1 MAAGKLNFRLFLI
14 LTMKKIIQFMQS
26 RKGWLLLACI
36 GFGALF
42 FAFRNSSIGRSS
54 SNSRQQLLSD
64 LGRVLEEQHYSPKAI
79 DDQFSKMAFSR
90 FLDQMDGDKTLFLQ
104 SDIDS
109 LKVFET
115 TLDNEIHGAN
125 IAFVPAVSSLY
136 NRRMEDAA
144 VIYKDLLK
152 NPFSFTTNETVEL
165 DGEKLP
171 WCKTEEER
179 KDRWRKK
186 LTYMMLDRYYD
197 LLEQREKNKDQ
208 KDFVVL
214 ADSTL
219 ERKSREQVLKVM
231 NDNFARIKS
240 TFSEEVR
247 FSSYLNTLTNL
258 MDPHSDYFAPVEK
271 RAFDERMSSEFFGIG
286 AQLTKDDFGIKI
298 ASIITGGAAY
308 KSGQIV
314 VNDVIIKVAQGSGEP
329 VDVTAYATEDAVKL
343 IRGNKGTEVRLTL
356 KKEDATIK
364 VVSLIREKVEQDQG
378 LARSAVI
385 QQGSKKIGYILLP
398 DFYANFEDANGH
410 HCAEDVAV
418 ELKKLKAEKVDGIV
432 MDIRNNGGGSLY
444 EVVKMVGLFI
454 KSGPIVQVKD
464 RSGNVD
470 QNTWRDND
478 ESVLYDGPLAVL
490 VNEFSASASEIF
502 AGAIQD
508 YNRGIIIGS
517 SSTFGKGTVQRQV
530 PFGSR
535 SDFSTSRTDMGAM
548 TLTFQKFY
556 RVNGGST
563 QLKGI
568 VPDILIPDPF
578 EYYKLRE
585 KDMPEALPWDEI
597 PKATFSVWQSKDNI
611 SAIAEKQNALI
622 QSNANLNLL
631 KNNLIWLS
639 KNTEQPIPLQLETY
653 RQKQKQVQTTVAQNN
668 ALLVSPIEM
677 DINYLA
683 IEKDKFLQ
691 HPDKTKADY
700 YTFWIK
706 SLRKDL
712 HIEEGVRVVEQ
723 LATAQKTGF
732 VIK

>member
-1 MAAGKLNFRLFLI
+1 
-14 LTMKKIIQFMQS
+14 MKRS
-26 RKGWLLLACI
+26 KGWLLLALI

-42 FAFRNSSIGRSS
+42 FAFRNSSIGRSDS
-54 SNSRQQLLSD
+54 SNPRQQLLTE
-64 LGRVLEEQHYSPKAI
+64 LGKVLEDLHYTPKVI
-79 DDQFSKMAFSR
+79 DDQFSKKMFSSY
-90 FLDQMDGDKTLFLQ
+90 LDQMDGDKTLFFQ
-104 SDIDS
+104 KDIDS
-109 LKVFET
+109 LKIFET
-115 TLDNEIHGAN
+115 SLDNEIHGSP

-136 NRRMEDAA
+136 DRRMAEAA
-144 VIYKDLLK
+144 IIYKELLK
-152 NPFSFTTNETVEL
+152 NPFSFSANETFEI
-165 DGEKLP
+165 DGEKLA
-171 WCKTEEER
+171 WAKNEEER

-186 LTYMMLDRYYD
+186 MSFLILERFFD
-197 LLEQREKNKDQ
+197 LQEQREKNKDQ

-214 ADSTL
+214 ADSAL
-219 ERKSREQVLKVM
+219 ERKAREQVLKLM

-247 FSSYLNTLTNL
+247 FSTYLNTITNM

-286 AQLTKDDFGIKI
+286 AQLTKDDYGIKI

-314 VNDVIIKVAQGSGEP
+314 VNDIIIKVAQGSGDP
-329 VDVTAYATEDAVKL
+329 VDVSAYATEDAVKL

-356 KKEDATIK
+356 KKEDGTIK

-398 DFYANFEDANGH
+398 DFYSNFDDANGH
-410 HCAEDVAV
+410 HCAEDVAE

-432 MDIRNNGGGSLY
+432 IDVRYNGGGSLH

-470 QNTWRDND
+470 QMTWRDND
-478 ESVLYDGPLAVL
+478 ESILYDGPLAVL

-517 SSTFGKGTVQRQV
+517 SSTFGKGTVQRQI

-535 SDFSTSRTDMGAM
+535 NDFSTSRTDMGAM

-568 VPDILIPDPF
+568 VPDIIIPDKY
-578 EYYKLRE
+578 EYAKVRE
-585 KDMPEALPWDEI
+585 KDMPEALAWDEI
-597 PKATFSVWQSKDNI
+597 QKATFLEWQPKEIITNI
-611 SAIAEKQNALI
+611 AAKENAQI
-622 QSNANLNLL
+622 QVNANLKLL

-639 KNTEQPIPLQLETY
+639 KNVEQPIPLQLDTY
-653 RQKQKQVQTTVAQNN
+653 RQKQKQMQTTDSQNTT
-668 ALLVSPIEM
+668 LLISPTEM
-677 DINYLA
+677 DITYLA
-683 IEKDKFLQ
+683 IEKDKFLS
-691 HPDKTKADY
+691 HPDKSKADFY
-700 YTFWIK
+700 AAWIK
-706 SLRKDL
+706 SLRKDM

-723 LATAQKTGF
+723 LAAAQKTGF

>member
-1 MAAGKLNFRLFLI
+1 
-14 LTMKKIIQFMQS
+14 MKRS
-26 RKGWLLLACI
+26 KGWLLLALI

-42 FAFRNSSIGRSS
+42 FAFRNSSIGRSTS
-54 SNSRQQLLSD
+54 SNPRQQLLTE
-64 LGRVLEEQHYSPKAI
+64 LGKVLEDLHYTPKVI
-79 DDQFSKMAFSR
+79 DDQFSKMMFSR
-90 FLDQMDGDKTLFLQ
+90 YLDQMDGDKTLFLQ
-104 SDIDS
+104 KDIDS
-109 LKVFET
+109 LKIFET
-115 TLDNEIHGAN
+115 SLDNEIHGSA

-136 NRRMEDAA
+136 DRRMAEATI
-144 VIYKDLLK
+144 IYKELLK
-152 NPFSFTTNETVEL
+152 NPFSFSSNETAEL
-165 DGEKLP
+165 DGEKLA
-171 WCKTEEER
+171 WAKNEEER

-186 LTYMMLDRYYD
+186 LSYFILERFYD
-197 LLEQREKNKDQ
+197 LQEQREKNKDQ

-214 ADSTL
+214 ADSAL
-219 ERKSREQVLKVM
+219 ERKAREQVLKVM

-240 TFSEEVR
+240 TFNEEVR
-247 FSSYLNTLTNL
+247 FSTYLNTITNL

-286 AQLTKDDFGIKI
+286 AQLTKDDYGIKI

-314 VNDVIIKVAQGSGEP
+314 VNDIIIKVAQGSGEP
-329 VDVTAYATEDAVKL
+329 VDVSAYATEDAVKL

-356 KKEDATIK
+356 KKEDGTIK
-364 VVSLIREKVEQDQG
+364 VVALIREKVELDQG

-385 QQGSKKIGYILLP
+385 LQGTKKIGYILLP
-398 DFYANFEDANGH
+398 DFYSNFEDANGH
-410 HCAEDVAV
+410 HCAEDVAE

-470 QNTWRDND
+470 QMTWRDND
-478 ESVLYDGPLAVL
+478 ESILYDGPIAVL

-517 SSTFGKGTVQRQV
+517 SSTFGKGTVQRQI

-535 SDFSTSRTDMGAM
+535 NDFSTSRTDMGAM

-568 VPDILIPDPF
+568 VPDIIIPDKY
-578 EYYKLRE
+578 EYYKVRE
-585 KDMPEALPWDEI
+585 KDMPEALAWDEI
-597 PKATFSVWQSKDNI
+597 QKATFLEWQPKEIIANI
-611 SAIAEKQNALI
+611 AAKENAQI
-622 QSNANLNLL
+622 QANANLNLL

-639 KNTEQPIPLQLETY
+639 KNVEQPIPLQLDTY
-653 RQKQKQVQTTVAQNN
+653 RQKQKQMQTTDSQNST
-668 ALLVSPIEM
+668 LLISPTEM
-677 DINYLA
+677 EINYLA
-683 IEKDKFLQ
+683 IEKDKFLNQ
-691 HPDKTKADY
+691 PDKSKADFY
-700 YTFWIK
+700 AYWIK
-706 SLRKDL
+706 SLRKDM

-723 LATAQKTGF
+723 LAAAQKTGF
-732 VIK
+732 VKK

>member
-1 MAAGKLNFRLFLI
+1 
-14 LTMKKIIQFMQS
+14 MKRS
-26 RKGWLLLACI
+26 KGWLLLALI

-42 FAFRNSSIGRSS
+42 FAFRNSSIGRSTS
-54 SNSRQQLLSD
+54 SNPRQQLLTE
-64 LGRVLEEQHYSPKAI
+64 LGKVLEELHYTPKVI
-79 DDQFSKMAFSR
+79 DDQFSKMMFSR
-90 FLDQMDGDKTLFLQ
+90 YLDQMDGDKTLFLKK
-104 SDIDS
+104 DIDS

-115 TLDNEIHGAN
+115 SLDNEIHGSP

-136 NRRMEDAA
+136 DRRMAEAA
-144 VIYKDLLK
+144 IIYKELLK
-152 NPFSFTTNETVEL
+152 NPFSFSANETFEI
-165 DGEKLP
+165 DGEKLA
-171 WCKTEEER
+171 WAKNEEER

-186 LTYMMLDRYYD
+186 MSFLILERFFD
-197 LLEQREKNKDQ
+197 LQEQREKNKDQ

-214 ADSTL
+214 ADSSL
-219 ERKSREQVLKVM
+219 ERKAREQVLKLM

-247 FSSYLNTLTNL
+247 FSTYLNTITNM

-286 AQLTKDDFGIKI
+286 AQLTKDDYGIKI

-314 VNDVIIKVAQGSGEP
+314 VNDIIIKVAQGSGDP
-329 VDVTAYATEDAVKL
+329 VDVSAYATEDAVKL

-356 KKEDATIK
+356 KKEDGTIK

-398 DFYANFEDANGH
+398 DFYSNFDDAKGH

-432 MDIRNNGGGSLY
+432 IDIRTNGGGSLH

-470 QNTWRDND
+470 QMTWRDND
-478 ESVLYDGPLAVL
+478 ESILYDGPLAVL

-517 SSTFGKGTVQRQV
+517 SSTFGKGTVQRQI

-535 SDFSTSRTDMGAM
+535 NDFSTSRTDMGAM

-568 VPDILIPDPF
+568 VPDIIIPDKY
-578 EYYKLRE
+578 EYAKVRE
-585 KDMPEALPWDEI
+585 KDMPEALAWDEI
-597 PKATFSVWQSKDNI
+597 QKATFLEWQPKEIITNI
-611 SAIAEKQNALI
+611 AAKENAHI
-622 QSNANLNLL
+622 QGNVNMNLL
-631 KNNLIWLS
+631 KNNLIWLL
-639 KNTEQPIPLQLETY
+639 KNVEQPVPLQLDTY
-653 RQKQKQVQTTVAQNN
+653 RQKQKQMQTTDSQNTS
-668 ALLVSPIEM
+668 LLFSPTEM
-677 DINYLA
+677 EINYMA
-683 IEKDKFLQ
+683 IEKEKFLH
-691 HPDKTKADY
+691 HPDKTKADFY
-700 YTFWIK
+700 AYWIK
-706 SLRKDL
+706 SLRKDM

-723 LATAQKTGF
+723 LAAAQKTGF

>member
-1 MAAGKLNFRLFLI
+1 
-14 LTMKKIIQFMQS
+14 MKRS
-26 RKGWLLLACI
+26 KGWLLLALI

-42 FAFRNSSIGRSS
+42 FAFRNSSIGRSTS
-54 SNSRQQLLSD
+54 SNPRQQLLTE
-64 LGRVLEEQHYSPKAI
+64 LGKVLEDLHYTPKVI
-79 DDQFSKMAFSR
+79 DDQFSKMMFSR
-90 FLDQMDGDKTLFLQ
+90 YLDQMDGDKTLFLKK
-104 SDIDS
+104 DIDS

-115 TLDNEIHGAN
+115 TLDNEIHGSP

-136 NRRMEDAA
+136 DRRMAEAA
-144 VIYKDLLK
+144 IIYKELLK
-152 NPFSFTTNETVEL
+152 NPFSFSANETFEI
-165 DGEKLP
+165 DGEKLA
-171 WCKTEEER
+171 WAKNEEER

-186 LTYMMLDRYYD
+186 MSFLILERFFD
-197 LLEQREKNKDQ
+197 LQEQREKNKDQ

-214 ADSTL
+214 ADSAL
-219 ERKSREQVLKVM
+219 ERKAREQVLKLM

-247 FSSYLNTLTNL
+247 FSTYLNTITNM

-286 AQLTKDDFGIKI
+286 AQLTKDDYGIKI

-314 VNDVIIKVAQGSGEP
+314 VNDIIIKVAQGSGEP
-329 VDVTAYATEDAVKL
+329 VDVSAYATEDAVKL

-356 KKEDATIK
+356 KKEDGTIK

-398 DFYANFEDANGH
+398 DFYSNFDDANGH
-410 HCAEDVAV
+410 HCAEDVAE

-432 MDIRNNGGGSLY
+432 IDIRTNGGGSLY

-470 QNTWRDND
+470 QMTWRDND
-478 ESVLYDGPLAVL
+478 ESILYDGPLAVL

-517 SSTFGKGTVQRQV
+517 SSTFGKGTVQRQI

-535 SDFSTSRTDMGAM
+535 NDFSTSRTDMGAM

-568 VPDILIPDPF
+568 VPDIIIPDKY
-578 EYYKLRE
+578 EYYKVRE
-585 KDMPEALPWDEI
+585 KDMPEALAWDEI
-597 PKATFSVWQSKDNI
+597 QKATFLEWQPKEFITNI
-611 SAIAEKQNALI
+611 AAKENAKI
-622 QSNANLNLL
+622 QANANLNLL

-639 KNTEQPIPLQLETY
+639 KNVEQPIPLQLDTY
-653 RQKQKQVQTTVAQNN
+653 RQKQKQMQTTDSQNSN
-668 ALLVSPIEM
+668 LLISPTEM
-677 DINYLA
+677 EINYLA
-683 IEKDKFLQ
+683 IEKEKFLN
-691 HPDKTKADY
+691 HPDKSKANFYAD
-700 YTFWIK
+700 WIK
-706 SLRKDL
+706 SLRNDM

-723 LATAQKTGF
+723 LAAAQKTGF

>member
-1 MAAGKLNFRLFLI
+1 MN
-14 LTMKKIIQFMQS
+14 KIIEFMKRS
-26 RKGWLLLACI
+26 KGWLLLALI

-42 FAFRNSSIGRSS
+42 FAFRNSSLGSSDS
-54 SNSRQQLLSD
+54 SNPRQQLLTE
-64 LGRVLEEQHYSPKAI
+64 LGKVLEELHYTPKVI
-79 DDQFSKMAFSR
+79 DDQFSKKMFSSY
-90 FLDQMDGDKTLFLQ
+90 LDQMDGDKTLFFQ
-104 SDIDS
+104 KDIDS

-115 TLDNEIHGAN
+115 TLDNEIHGSS

-136 NRRMEDAA
+136 DRRMAEAA
-144 VIYKDLLK
+144 NIYKELLK
-152 NPFSFTTNETVEL
+152 NPFSFSANETFEI
-165 DGEKLP
+165 DGEKLA
-171 WCKTEEER
+171 WAKNEDER
-179 KDRWRKK
+179 NKRWRNK
-186 LTYMMLDRYYD
+186 LKFLILERFYD
-197 LLEQREKNKDQ
+197 LQEHREKNKGE

-214 ADSTL
+214 ADSAL
-219 ERKSREQVLKVM
+219 ERKAREQVLKVM

-240 TFSEEVR
+240 TFNEEVR
-247 FSSYLNTLTNL
+247 FSNYLNTITNL

-286 AQLTKDDFGIKI
+286 AQLTKDDYGIKI

-314 VNDVIIKVAQGSGEP
+314 VNDIIIKVAQGSGEP
-329 VDVTAYATEDAVKL
+329 VDVSAYATEDAVKL

-356 KKEDATIK
+356 KKEDGTIK
-364 VVSLIREKVEQDQG
+364 VVALIREKVEQDQG

-385 QQGSKKIGYILLP
+385 LQGTKKIGYILLP
-398 DFYANFEDANGH
+398 DFYSNFEDANGH
-410 HCAEDVAV
+410 HCAEDVAE

-464 RSGNVD
+464 RTGNVD
-470 QNTWRDND
+470 QMTWRDND
-478 ESVLYDGPLAVL
+478 ESILYEGPLAVL

-535 SDFSTSRTDMGAM
+535 NDFSTSRTDMGAM

-568 VPDILIPDPF
+568 VPDIIIPDIY
-578 EYYKLRE
+578 EYYKVRE
-585 KDMPEALPWDEI
+585 KDMPEALAWDEI
-597 PKATFSVWQSKDNI
+597 QKATFLEWQPKENI
-611 SAIAEKQNALI
+611 TNIAAKENADI
-622 QSNANLNLL
+622 QANANLNLL

-639 KNTEQPIPLQLETY
+639 KNVEQPIPLQLDTY
-653 RQKQKQVQTTVAQNN
+653 RQKQKQMQTTNSQNST
-668 ALLVSPIEM
+668 LLVSPTEM
-677 DINYLA
+677 EINYLS
-683 IEKDKFLQ
+683 IEKDKFLN
-691 HPDKTKADY
+691 HPDKSKADF
-700 YTFWIK
+700 YTYWIK
-706 SLRKDL
+706 SLRNQMP
-712 HIEEGVRVVEQ
+712 IYEGVRVVEQ
-723 LATAQKTGF
+723 LASVQKTGF
-732 VIK
+732 VKK

>member
-1 MAAGKLNFRLFLI
+1 
-14 LTMKKIIQFMQS
+14 MKRS
-26 RKGWLLLACI
+26 KGWLLLALI

-42 FAFRNSSIGRSS
+42 FAFRNSSIGRSTS
-54 SNSRQQLLSD
+54 SNPRQQLLTE
-64 LGRVLEEQHYSPKAI
+64 LGKVLEDLHYTPKVI
-79 DDQFSKMAFSR
+79 DDQFSKMMFSR
-90 FLDQMDGDKTLFLQ
+90 YLDQMDGDKTLFLKK
-104 SDIDS
+104 DIDS

-115 TLDNEIHGAN
+115 SLDNEIHGSP

-136 NRRMEDAA
+136 DRRMAEAA
-144 VIYKDLLK
+144 VIYKEMLK
-152 NPFSFTTNETVEL
+152 NPFSFSDNETAEL
-165 DGEKLP
+165 DGEKLS
-171 WCKTEEER
+171 WAKNEEER
-179 KDRWRKK
+179 NDRWRKK
-186 LTYMMLDRYYD
+186 LKFLILERFYD
-197 LLEQREKNKDQ
+197 LQEQREKNKNE

-214 ADSTL
+214 ADSAL
-219 ERKSREQVLKVM
+219 ERNAREKVLKVM

-247 FSSYLNTLTNL
+247 FSTYLNTITNM

-286 AQLTKDDFGIKI
+286 AQLTKDDYGIKI

-314 VNDVIIKVAQGSGEP
+314 VNDIIIKVAQGSGDP
-329 VDVTAYATEDAVKL
+329 VDVSAYATEDAVKL

-356 KKEDATIK
+356 KKEDGTIK

-398 DFYANFEDANGH
+398 DFYSNFDDANGH
-410 HCAEDVAV
+410 HCAEDVAE

-432 MDIRNNGGGSLY
+432 IDIRTNGGGSLY

-470 QNTWRDND
+470 QMTWRDND
-478 ESVLYDGPLAVL
+478 ESILYDGPLAVL

-517 SSTFGKGTVQRQV
+517 SSTFGKGTVQRQI

-535 SDFSTSRTDMGAM
+535 NDFSTSRTDMGAM

-568 VPDILIPDPF
+568 VPDIIIPDKY
-578 EYYKLRE
+578 EYYKVRE
-585 KDMPEALPWDEI
+585 KDMPEALAWDEI
-597 PKATFSVWQSKDNI
+597 QKATFLEWQPKEFITNI
-611 SAIAEKQNALI
+611 AAKENAKI
-622 QSNANLNLL
+622 QANANLNLL

-639 KNTEQPIPLQLETY
+639 KNVEQPIPLQLDTY
-653 RQKQKQVQTTVAQNN
+653 RQKQKQMQTTDSQNSN
-668 ALLVSPIEM
+668 LLISPTEM
-677 DINYLA
+677 EINYLA
-683 IEKDKFLQ
+683 IEKDKFLN
-691 HPDKTKADY
+691 HPDKSKADFY
-700 YTFWIK
+700 AYWIK

-723 LATAQKTGF
+723 LAAAQKTGF

>member
-1 MAAGKLNFRLFLI
+1 MEP
-14 LTMKKIIQFMQS
+14 TMKKIIEFMKRS
-26 RKGWLLLACI
+26 KGWLLLALI

-42 FAFRNSSIGRSS
+42 FAFRNSSIGRSTS
-54 SNSRQQLLSD
+54 SNPRQQLLTE
-64 LGRVLEEQHYSPKAI
+64 LGKVLEDLHYTPKVI
-79 DDQFSKMAFSR
+79 DDQFSKMMFSR
-90 FLDQMDGDKTLFLQ
+90 YLDQMDGDKTLFLKK
-104 SDIDS
+104 DIDS

-115 TLDNEIHGAN
+115 TLDNEIHGSP

-136 NRRMEDAA
+136 DRRMEEAIF
-144 VIYKDLLK
+144 IYKELLK
-152 NPFSFTTNETVEL
+152 NPFSFSANETFET
-165 DGEKLP
+165 DGEKLAWP
-171 WCKTEEER
+171 KNEEER
-179 KDRWRKK
+179 NDRWRKK
-186 LTYMMLDRYYD
+186 LKYLILVRFYD
-197 LLEQREKNKDQ
+197 LQEEREKNKDE

-214 ADSTL
+214 ADSAL
-219 ERKSREQVLKVM
+219 ERKAREQVLKVM

-247 FSSYLNTLTNL
+247 FSTYLNTITNL

-286 AQLTKDDFGIKI
+286 AQLTKDDYGIKI

-314 VNDVIIKVAQGSGEP
+314 VNDIIIKVAQGSGEP
-329 VDVTAYATEDAVKL
+329 VDVSAYATEDAVKL

-356 KKEDATIK
+356 KKEDGTIK

-378 LARSAVI
+378 LARSVVI

-398 DFYANFEDANGH
+398 DFYSNFDDANGH
-410 HCAEDVAV
+410 HCAEDVAG

-432 MDIRNNGGGSLY
+432 MDIRTNGGGSLY

-470 QNTWRDND
+470 QMTWRDND
-478 ESVLYDGPLAVL
+478 ESILYDGPLAVL

-517 SSTFGKGTVQRQV
+517 SSTFGKGTVQRQI

-535 SDFSTSRTDMGAM
+535 NDFSTSRTDMGAM

-568 VPDILIPDPF
+568 VPDIIIPDKY
-578 EYYKLRE
+578 EYYKVRE
-585 KDMPEALPWDEI
+585 KDMPEALAWDEI
-597 PKATFSVWQSKDNI
+597 HKATFLEWQPKEFITNI
-611 SAIAEKQNALI
+611 AAKENAQI
-622 QSNANLNLL
+622 QANANLNLL

-639 KNTEQPIPLQLETY
+639 KNVEQPIPLQLDTY
-653 RQKQKQVQTTVAQNN
+653 RQKQKQMQTTDSQNST
-668 ALLVSPIEM
+668 LLISPTEM
-677 DINYLA
+677 EINYLA
-683 IEKDKFLQ
+683 IEKDKFLN
-691 HPDKTKADY
+691 HPDKSKADFY
-700 YTFWIK
+700 AYWIK
-706 SLRKDL
+706 ALRKDM

-723 LATAQKTGF
+723 LAAAQKTGF

>member
-1 MAAGKLNFRLFLI
+1 
-14 LTMKKIIQFMQS
+14 MKS
-26 RKGWLLLACI
+26 SKGWLLLAFI

-42 FAFRNSSIGRSS
+42 FAFRNSSIGRSAS
-54 SNSRQQLLSD
+54 SNPRQQLLTE
-64 LGRVLEEQHYSPKAI
+64 LGRVLEDQHYSPKII

-90 FLDQMDGDKTLFLQ
+90 YLDQMDGDKTLFLQ
-104 SDIDS
+104 KDIDS
-109 LKVFET
+109 LKVFEN
-115 TLDNEIHGAN
+115 TLDNEIHGAP
-125 IAFVPAVSSLY
+125 IAFVPAVSALY
-136 NRRMEDAA
+136 NRRMEDAIG
-144 VIYKDLLK
+144 IYKEMLK
-152 NPFSFTTNETVEL
+152 NPFSFTANETVEL
-165 DGEKLP
+165 DGEKLA
-171 WCKTEEER
+171 WCKDEAER

-186 LTYMMLDRYYD
+186 LSFMILDRYYD

-214 ADSTL
+214 ADSAL
-219 ERKSREQVLKVM
+219 ERKAREQVLKVM

-247 FSSYLNTLTNL
+247 FSSYLNTITNL
-258 MDPHSDYFAPVEK
+258 MDPHTDYFAPVEK

-286 AQLTKDDFGIKI
+286 AQLIKDDYGIKI
-298 ASIITGGAAY
+298 ATIVTGGAAY

-314 VNDVIIKVAQGSGEP
+314 VNDIIIKVAQGSGEP
-329 VDVTAYATEDAVKL
+329 VDVSAYATEDAVKL

-356 KKEDATIK
+356 KKEDGTIK
-364 VVSLIREKVEQDQG
+364 VVSLIREKVNQDQG
-378 LARSAVI
+378 LARSVII
-385 QQGSKKIGYILLP
+385 QQGSKKIGFILLP
-398 DFYANFEDANGH
+398 DFYSNFEDANGH
-410 HCAEDVAV
+410 HCAEDVAE

-432 MDIRNNGGGSLY
+432 IDIRNNGGGSLY

-454 KSGPIVQVKD
+454 QSGPIVQVKD
-464 RSGNVD
+464 RSGNID

-478 ESVLYDGPLAVL
+478 ASVLYDGPLAVL

-556 RVNGGST
+556 RINGGST

-568 VPDILIPDPF
+568 VPDIIIPDKY
-578 EYYKLRE
+578 EYYKVRE

-597 PKATFSVWQSKDNI
+597 QKATFTVWQNKEIISNI
-611 SAIAEKQNALI
+611 AAKENAQI
-622 QSNANLNLL
+622 QSNPNFILL

-639 KNTEQPIPLQLETY
+639 KNVEQPLPLQLETY
-653 RQKQKQVQTTVAQNN
+653 RQKQKQVQTTDSQNN
-668 ALLVSPIEM
+668 TLLVSPIEM
-677 DINYLA
+677 EVNYMPVD
-683 IEKDKFLQ
+683 KDKYLN
-691 HPDKTKADY
+691 HPDKSKADFY
-700 YTFWIK
+700 AAWLK

-723 LATAQKTGF
+723 LAAAQKTGF
-732 VIK
+732 VNK

>member
-1 MAAGKLNFRLFLI
+1 
-14 LTMKKIIQFMQS
+14 MKRS
-26 RKGWLLLACI
+26 KGWLVLALF

-42 FAFRNSSIGRSS
+42 FAFRNSSMGRSDS
-54 SNSRQQLLSD
+54 SNPRQQLLSE
-64 LGRVLEEQHYSPKAI
+64 LGRALEDQHYTPKVI
-79 DDQFSKMAFSR
+79 DDQFSKMMFSR
-90 FLDQMDGDKTLFLQ
+90 YLDQMDGDKTLFLQ
-104 SDIDS
+104 KDIDS

-115 TLDNEIHGAN
+115 SLDNEIHGSP

-136 NRRMEDAA
+136 DRRMAEATI
-144 VIYKDLLK
+144 IYKELLK
-152 NPFSFTTNETVEL
+152 NPFSFSANETAEL
-165 DGEKLP
+165 DGEKLA
-171 WCKTEEER
+171 WAKNEEER

-186 LTYMMLDRYYD
+186 LSYFILERYYD
-197 LLEQREKNKDQ
+197 LQEQREKNKDQ

-214 ADSTL
+214 ADSAL
-219 ERKSREQVLKVM
+219 ERKAREQVLKLM

-240 TFSEEVR
+240 TFNEEVR
-247 FSSYLNTLTNL
+247 FSTYLNTITNL

-286 AQLTKDDFGIKI
+286 AQLTKDDYGIKI

-314 VNDVIIKVAQGSGEP
+314 VNDIIIKVAQGSGEP
-329 VDVTAYATEDAVKL
+329 VDVSAYATEDAVKL

-356 KKEDATIK
+356 KKEDGTIK
-364 VVSLIREKVEQDQG
+364 VVALIREKVEQDQG

-385 QQGSKKIGYILLP
+385 QQGTKKIGYILLP

-410 HCAEDVAV
+410 HCAEDVAE

-470 QNTWRDND
+470 QMTWRDND
-478 ESVLYDGPLAVL
+478 ESILYDGPLAVL

-535 SDFSTSRTDMGAM
+535 NDFSTSRTDMGAM

-568 VPDILIPDPF
+568 VPDIIIPDIY
-578 EYYKLRE
+578 EYYKVRE

-597 PKATFSVWQSKDNI
+597 QKATFLEWQPKENITNI
-611 SAIAEKQNALI
+611 SAKENADI

-631 KNNLIWLS
+631 KNNLVWLS
-639 KNTEQPIPLQLETY
+639 KNVEQPIPLQLDTY
-653 RQKQKQVQTTVAQNN
+653 RQKQKQMQTTNSQNST
-668 ALLVSPIEM
+668 LLVSPTEM
-677 DINYLA
+677 EINYLS
-683 IEKDKFLQ
+683 IEKDKFLN
-691 HPDKTKADY
+691 HPDKSKADF
-700 YTFWIK
+700 YTYWIK
-706 SLRKDL
+706 SLRNQMP
-712 HIEEGVRVVEQ
+712 IYEGVRVVEQ
-723 LATAQKTGF
+723 LASVQKTGF
-732 VIK
+732 VKK

>member
-1 MAAGKLNFRLFLI
+1 
-14 LTMKKIIQFMQS
+14 MKRS
-26 RKGWLLLACI
+26 KGWLLLALI

-42 FAFRNSSIGRSS
+42 FAFRNSSIGRSTS
-54 SNSRQQLLSD
+54 SNPRQQLLTE
-64 LGRVLEEQHYSPKAI
+64 LGKVLEDLHYTPKVI
-79 DDQFSKMAFSR
+79 DDQFSKKMFSSY
-90 FLDQMDGDKTLFLQ
+90 LDQMDGDKTLFLKK
-104 SDIDS
+104 DIDS

-115 TLDNEIHGAN
+115 SLDNEIHGSP

-136 NRRMEDAA
+136 DRRMTEAA
-144 VIYKDLLK
+144 IIYKELLK
-152 NPFSFTTNETVEL
+152 NPFSFSANETFEI
-165 DGEKLP
+165 DGEKLA
-171 WCKTEEER
+171 WAKNEEER

-186 LTYMMLDRYYD
+186 MSFLILERFFD
-197 LLEQREKNKDQ
+197 LQEQREKNKDQ

-214 ADSTL
+214 ADSAL
-219 ERKSREQVLKVM
+219 ERKAREQVLKLM

-247 FSSYLNTLTNL
+247 FSTYLNTITNM

-286 AQLTKDDFGIKI
+286 AQLTKDDYGIKI
-298 ASIITGGAAY
+298 SSIITGGAAY

-314 VNDVIIKVAQGSGEP
+314 VNDIIIKVAQGSGDP
-329 VDVTAYATEDAVKL
+329 VDVSAYATEDAVKL

-356 KKEDATIK
+356 KKEDGTIK

-398 DFYANFEDANGH
+398 DFYSNFDDANGH
-410 HCAEDVAV
+410 HCAEDVAE

-432 MDIRNNGGGSLY
+432 IDVRYNGGGYLH

-470 QNTWRDND
+470 QMTWRDND
-478 ESVLYDGPLAVL
+478 ESILYDGPLAVL

-517 SSTFGKGTVQRQV
+517 SSTFGKGTVQRQI

-535 SDFSTSRTDMGAM
+535 NDFSTSRTDMGAM

-568 VPDILIPDPF
+568 VPDIIIPDKY
-578 EYYKLRE
+578 EYAKVRE
-585 KDMPEALPWDEI
+585 KDMPEALAWDEI
-597 PKATFSVWQSKDNI
+597 QKATFLEWQPKEIITNI
-611 SAIAEKQNALI
+611 AAKENAHI
-622 QSNANLNLL
+622 QGNVNMNLL
-631 KNNLIWLS
+631 KNNLIWLL
-639 KNTEQPIPLQLETY
+639 KNVEQPVPLQLDTY
-653 RQKQKQVQTTVAQNN
+653 RQKQKQMQTTDSQNTS
-668 ALLVSPIEM
+668 LLFSPTEM
-677 DINYLA
+677 EINYMA
-683 IEKDKFLQ
+683 IEKEKFLN
-691 HPDKTKADY
+691 HPDKTKADFY
-700 YTFWIK
+700 AGWIK
-706 SLRKDL
+706 SLRKDM

-723 LATAQKTGF
+723 LAAAQKTGF

>member
-1 MAAGKLNFRLFLI
+1 
-14 LTMKKIIQFMQS
+14 MKRS
-26 RKGWLLLACI
+26 KGWLLLALI

-42 FAFRNSSIGRSS
+42 FAFRNSSIGRSDS
-54 SNSRQQLLSD
+54 SNPRQQLLTE
-64 LGRVLEEQHYSPKAI
+64 LGKVLEDLHYTPKVI
-79 DDQFSKMAFSR
+79 DDQFSKKMFSSY
-90 FLDQMDGDKTLFLQ
+90 LDQMDGDKTLFFQ
-104 SDIDS
+104 KDIDS
-109 LKVFET
+109 LKIFET
-115 TLDNEIHGAN
+115 SLDNEIHGSP

-136 NRRMEDAA
+136 DRRMAEAA
-144 VIYKDLLK
+144 IIYKELLK
-152 NPFSFTTNETVEL
+152 NPFSFSANETFEI
-165 DGEKLP
+165 DGEKIA
-171 WCKTEEER
+171 WAKNEEER

-186 LTYMMLDRYYD
+186 MSFLILERFFD
-197 LLEQREKNKDQ
+197 LQEQREKNKDQ

-214 ADSTL
+214 ADSAL
-219 ERKSREQVLKVM
+219 ERKAREQVLKLM

-247 FSSYLNTLTNL
+247 FSTYLNTITNM

-286 AQLTKDDFGIKI
+286 AQLTKDDYGIKI

-314 VNDVIIKVAQGSGEP
+314 VNDIIIKVAQGSGDP
-329 VDVTAYATEDAVKL
+329 VDVSAYATEDAVKL

-356 KKEDATIK
+356 KKEDGTIK

-398 DFYANFEDANGH
+398 DFYSNFDDANGH
-410 HCAEDVAV
+410 HCAEDVAE

-432 MDIRNNGGGSLY
+432 IDVRYNGGGSLH

-470 QNTWRDND
+470 QMTWRDND
-478 ESVLYDGPLAVL
+478 ESILYDGPLAVL

-517 SSTFGKGTVQRQV
+517 SSTFGKGTVQRQI

-535 SDFSTSRTDMGAM
+535 NDFSTSRTDMGAM

-568 VPDILIPDPF
+568 VPDIIIPDKY
-578 EYYKLRE
+578 EYAKVRE
-585 KDMPEALPWDEI
+585 KDMPEALAWDEI
-597 PKATFSVWQSKDNI
+597 QKATFLEWQPKEIITNI
-611 SAIAEKQNALI
+611 AAKENAQI
-622 QSNANLNLL
+622 QGNVNMNLL
-631 KNNLIWLS
+631 KNNLIWLL
-639 KNTEQPIPLQLETY
+639 KNVEQPVPLQLDTY
-653 RQKQKQVQTTVAQNN
+653 RQKQKQMQTTDSQNTS
-668 ALLVSPIEM
+668 LLFSPTEM
-677 DINYLA
+677 EINYMA
-683 IEKDKFLQ
+683 IEKEKFLN
-691 HPDKTKADY
+691 HPDKTKADFY
-700 YTFWIK
+700 AGWIK
-706 SLRKDL
+706 SLRKDM

-723 LATAQKTGF
+723 LAAAQKTGF

>member
-1 MAAGKLNFRLFLI
+1 
-14 LTMKKIIQFMQS
+14 MKS
-26 RKGWLLLACI
+26 SKGWLLLAFI

-42 FAFRNSSIGRSS
+42 FAFRNSSIGRSAS
-54 SNSRQQLLSD
+54 SNPRQQLLTE
-64 LGRVLEEQHYSPKAI
+64 LGRVLEDQHYSPKII

-90 FLDQMDGDKTLFLQ
+90 YLDQMDGDKTLFLQ
-104 SDIDS
+104 KDIDS
-109 LKVFET
+109 LKVFEN
-115 TLDNEIHGAN
+115 TLDNEIHGAP
-125 IAFVPAVSSLY
+125 IAFVPAVSALY
-136 NRRMEDAA
+136 NRRMEDAIG
-144 VIYKDLLK
+144 IYKEMLK
-152 NPFSFTTNETVEL
+152 NPFSFTANETVEL
-165 DGEKLP
+165 DGEKLA
-171 WCKTEEER
+171 WCKDEAER

-186 LTYMMLDRYYD
+186 LSFMILDRYYD

-214 ADSTL
+214 ADSAL
-219 ERKSREQVLKVM
+219 ERKAREQVLKVM

-247 FSSYLNTLTNL
+247 FSSYLNTITNL
-258 MDPHSDYFAPVEK
+258 MDPHTDYFAPVEK

-286 AQLTKDDFGIKI
+286 AQLIKDDYGIKI
-298 ASIITGGAAY
+298 ATIVTGGAAY

-314 VNDVIIKVAQGSGEP
+314 VNDIIIKVAQGSGEP
-329 VDVTAYATEDAVKL
+329 VDVSAYATEDAVKL

-356 KKEDATIK
+356 KKEDGTIK
-364 VVSLIREKVEQDQG
+364 VVSLIREKVNQDQG
-378 LARSAVI
+378 LARSVII
-385 QQGSKKIGYILLP
+385 QQGSKKIGFILLP
-398 DFYANFEDANGH
+398 DFYSNFEDANGH
-410 HCAEDVAV
+410 HCAEDVAE

-432 MDIRNNGGGSLY
+432 IDIRNNGGGSLY

-454 KSGPIVQVKD
+454 QSGPIVQVKD
-464 RSGNVD
+464 RSGNID

-478 ESVLYDGPLAVL
+478 ASVLYDGPLAVL

-517 SSTFGKGTVQRQV
+517 SSTFGKGTVQRQI

-556 RVNGGST
+556 RINGGST

-568 VPDILIPDPF
+568 VPDIIIPDKY
-578 EYYKLRE
+578 EYYKVRE

-597 PKATFSVWQSKDNI
+597 QKATFTVWQNKEIISNI
-611 SAIAEKQNALI
+611 AAKENAQI
-622 QSNANLNLL
+622 QSNPNFILL

-639 KNTEQPIPLQLETY
+639 KNVEQPLPLQLETY
-653 RQKQKQVQTTVAQNN
+653 RQKQKQVQTTDSQNN
-668 ALLVSPIEM
+668 TLLVSPIEM
-677 DINYLA
+677 EVNYMPVD
-683 IEKDKFLQ
+683 KDKYLN
-691 HPDKTKADY
+691 HPDKSKADFY
-700 YTFWIK
+700 AAWLK

-723 LATAQKTGF
+723 LAAAQKTGF
-732 VIK
+732 VNK

>member
-1 MAAGKLNFRLFLI
+1 
-14 LTMKKIIQFMQS
+14 MKKIIEFMKRS
-26 RKGWLLLACI
+26 KGWLLLALI

-42 FAFRNSSIGRSS
+42 FAFRNSSIGRSTS
-54 SNSRQQLLSD
+54 SNPRQQLLTE
-64 LGRVLEEQHYSPKAI
+64 LGKVLEDLHYTPKVI
-79 DDQFSKMAFSR
+79 DDQFSKMVFTR
-90 FLDQMDGDKTLFLQ
+90 FLDQMDGDKTLFLKK
-104 SDIDS
+104 DIDS

-115 TLDNEIHGAN
+115 NLDNEIHGSP

-136 NRRMEDAA
+136 DRRMAEAA
-144 VIYKDLLK
+144 VIYKDMLK
-152 NPFSFTTNETVEL
+152 NPFSFSDNETAEL
-165 DGEKLP
+165 DGEKLA
-171 WCKTEEER
+171 WAKNEEER
-179 KDRWRKK
+179 NDRWRKK
-186 LTYMMLDRYYD
+186 LKFLILERFYD
-197 LLEQREKNKDQ
+197 LQEQREKNKDE

-214 ADSTL
+214 ADSAL
-219 ERKSREQVLKVM
+219 ERKAREQVLKVM

-240 TFSEEVR
+240 TFNEEVR
-247 FSSYLNTLTNL
+247 FSTYLNTITNL

-286 AQLTKDDFGIKI
+286 AQLTKDDYGIKI

-314 VNDVIIKVAQGSGEP
+314 VNDIIIKVAQGSGEP
-329 VDVTAYATEDAVKL
+329 VDVSAYATEDAVKL

-356 KKEDATIK
+356 KKEDGTIK
-364 VVSLIREKVEQDQG
+364 AVSLIREKVEQDQG

-398 DFYANFEDANGH
+398 DFYSNFEDANGH

-432 MDIRNNGGGSLY
+432 IDIRTNGGGSLY

-470 QNTWRDND
+470 QMTWRDND
-478 ESVLYDGPLAVL
+478 ESILYEGPLAVL

-517 SSTFGKGTVQRQV
+517 SSTFGKGTVQRQI

-535 SDFSTSRTDMGAM
+535 NDFSTSRTDMGAM

-568 VPDILIPDPF
+568 VPDIIIPDKY
-578 EYYKLRE
+578 EYYKVRE
-585 KDMPEALPWDEI
+585 KDMPDALAWDEI
-597 PKATFSVWQSKDNI
+597 QKATFLEWQPKEIITNI
-611 SAIAEKQNALI
+611 AAKENAQI
-622 QSNANLNLL
+622 QANANLNLL

-639 KNTEQPIPLQLETY
+639 KNVEQPIPLQLDTY
-653 RQKQKQVQTTVAQNN
+653 RQKQKQMQTTDSQNTT
-668 ALLVSPIEM
+668 LLISPTEM
-677 DINYLA
+677 EITYLA
-683 IEKDKFLQ
+683 IEKDKFLS
-691 HPDKTKADY
+691 HPDKSKADFY
-700 YTFWIK
+700 AAWIK
-706 SLRKDL
+706 SLRKDM

-723 LATAQKTGF
+723 LAAAQKTGF

>member
-1 MAAGKLNFRLFLI
+1 
-14 LTMKKIIQFMQS
+14 MKRS
-26 RKGWLLLACI
+26 KGWLLLALI

-42 FAFRNSSIGRSS
+42 FAFRNSSIGRSDS
-54 SNSRQQLLSD
+54 SNPRQQLLTE
-64 LGRVLEEQHYSPKAI
+64 LGKVLEDLHYTPKVI
-79 DDQFSKMAFSR
+79 DDQFSKKMFSSY
-90 FLDQMDGDKTLFLQ
+90 LDQMDGDKTLFFQ
-104 SDIDS
+104 KDIDS
-109 LKVFET
+109 LKIFET
-115 TLDNEIHGAN
+115 SLDNEIHGSP

-136 NRRMEDAA
+136 DRRMAEAA
-144 VIYKDLLK
+144 IIYKEFLK
-152 NPFSFTTNETVEL
+152 NPFSFSANETFEI
-165 DGEKLP
+165 DGEKLA
-171 WCKTEEER
+171 WAKNEEER

-186 LTYMMLDRYYD
+186 MSFLILERFFD
-197 LLEQREKNKDQ
+197 LQEQREKNKDQ

-214 ADSTL
+214 ADSAL
-219 ERKSREQVLKVM
+219 ERKAREQVLKLM

-247 FSSYLNTLTNL
+247 FSTYLNTITNM

-286 AQLTKDDFGIKI
+286 AQLTKDDYGIKI

-314 VNDVIIKVAQGSGEP
+314 VNDIIIKVAQGSVDP
-329 VDVTAYATEDAVKL
+329 VDVSAYATEDAVKL

-356 KKEDATIK
+356 KKEDGTIK

-398 DFYANFEDANGH
+398 DFYSNFDDANGH
-410 HCAEDVAV
+410 HCAEDVAE

-432 MDIRNNGGGSLY
+432 IDVRYNGGGSLH

-470 QNTWRDND
+470 QMTWRDND
-478 ESVLYDGPLAVL
+478 ESILYDGPLAVL

-517 SSTFGKGTVQRQV
+517 SSTFGKGTVQRQI

-535 SDFSTSRTDMGAM
+535 NDFSTSRTDMGAM

-568 VPDILIPDPF
+568 VPDIIIPDKY
-578 EYYKLRE
+578 EYAKVRE
-585 KDMPEALPWDEI
+585 KDMPEALAWDEI
-597 PKATFSVWQSKDNI
+597 QKATFLEWQPKEIITNI
-611 SAIAEKQNALI
+611 AAKENAQI
-622 QSNANLNLL
+622 QGNVNMNLL
-631 KNNLIWLS
+631 KNNLIWLL
-639 KNTEQPIPLQLETY
+639 KNVEQPVPLQLDTY
-653 RQKQKQVQTTVAQNN
+653 RQKQKQMQTTDSQNTS
-668 ALLVSPIEM
+668 LLFSPTEM
-677 DINYLA
+677 EINYMA
-683 IEKDKFLQ
+683 IEKEKFLN
-691 HPDKTKADY
+691 HPDKTKADFY
-700 YTFWIK
+700 AGWIK
-706 SLRKDL
+706 SLRKDM

-723 LATAQKTGF
+723 LAAAQKTGF

>member
-1 MAAGKLNFRLFLI
+1 
-14 LTMKKIIQFMQS
+14 MKRS
-26 RKGWLLLACI
+26 KGWLLLALI

-42 FAFRNSSIGRSS
+42 FAFRNSSIGRSTS
-54 SNSRQQLLSD
+54 SNPRQQLLTE
-64 LGRVLEEQHYSPKAI
+64 LGKVLEDLHYTPKVI
-79 DDQFSKMAFSR
+79 DDQFSKMVFTR
-90 FLDQMDGDKTLFLQ
+90 FLDQMDGDKTLFLKK
-104 SDIDS
+104 DIDS

-115 TLDNEIHGAN
+115 NLDNEIHGSP

-136 NRRMEDAA
+136 DRRMAEAA
-144 VIYKDLLK
+144 VIYKDMLK
-152 NPFSFTTNETVEL
+152 NPFSFSDNETAEL
-165 DGEKLP
+165 DGEKLA
-171 WCKTEEER
+171 WAKNEEER
-179 KDRWRKK
+179 NDRWRKK
-186 LTYMMLDRYYD
+186 LKFLILERFYD
-197 LLEQREKNKDQ
+197 LQEQREKNKDE

-214 ADSTL
+214 ADSAL
-219 ERKSREQVLKVM
+219 ERKAREQVLKVM

-240 TFSEEVR
+240 TFNEEVR
-247 FSSYLNTLTNL
+247 FSTYLNTITNL

-286 AQLTKDDFGIKI
+286 AQLTKDDYGIKI

-314 VNDVIIKVAQGSGEP
+314 VNDIIIKVAQGSGEP
-329 VDVTAYATEDAVKL
+329 VDVSAYATEDAVKL

-356 KKEDATIK
+356 KKEDGTIK
-364 VVSLIREKVEQDQG
+364 AVSLIREKVEQDQG

-398 DFYANFEDANGH
+398 DFYSNFEDANGH

-432 MDIRNNGGGSLY
+432 IDIRTNGGGSLY

-470 QNTWRDND
+470 QMTWRDND
-478 ESVLYDGPLAVL
+478 ESILYEGPLAVL

-517 SSTFGKGTVQRQV
+517 SSTFGKGTVQRQI

-535 SDFSTSRTDMGAM
+535 NDFSTSRTDMGAM

-568 VPDILIPDPF
+568 VPDIIIPDKY
-578 EYYKLRE
+578 EYYKVRE
-585 KDMPEALPWDEI
+585 KDMPDALAWDEI
-597 PKATFSVWQSKDNI
+597 QKATFLEWQPKEIIINI
-611 SAIAEKQNALI
+611 AAKENAQI
-622 QSNANLNLL
+622 QANANLNLL

-639 KNTEQPIPLQLETY
+639 KNVEQPIPLQLDTY
-653 RQKQKQVQTTVAQNN
+653 RQKQKQMQTTDSQNTT
-668 ALLVSPIEM
+668 LLISPTEM
-677 DINYLA
+677 EITYLA
-683 IEKDKFLQ
+683 IEKDKFLS
-691 HPDKTKADY
+691 HPDKSKADFY
-700 YTFWIK
+700 AAWIK
-706 SLRKDL
+706 SLRKDM

-723 LATAQKTGF
+723 LAAAQKTGF

>member
-1 MAAGKLNFRLFLI
+1 
-14 LTMKKIIQFMQS
+14 MKRS
-26 RKGWLLLACI
+26 KGWLLLALI

-42 FAFRNSSIGRSS
+42 FAFRNSSIGRSTS
-54 SNSRQQLLSD
+54 SNPRQQLLTE
-64 LGRVLEEQHYSPKAI
+64 LGKVLEELHYTPKVI
-79 DDQFSKMAFSR
+79 DDQFSKMMFSR
-90 FLDQMDGDKTLFLQ
+90 YLDQMDGDKTLFLKK
-104 SDIDS
+104 DIDS

-115 TLDNEIHGAN
+115 SLDNEIHGSP

-136 NRRMEDAA
+136 DRRMAEAA
-144 VIYKDLLK
+144 IIYKELLK
-152 NPFSFTTNETVEL
+152 NPFSFSANETFEI
-165 DGEKLP
+165 DGEKLA
-171 WCKTEEER
+171 WAKNEEER

-186 LTYMMLDRYYD
+186 MSFLILERFFD
-197 LLEQREKNKDQ
+197 LQEQREKNKDQ

-214 ADSTL
+214 ADSAL
-219 ERKSREQVLKVM
+219 ERKAREQVLKLM

-247 FSSYLNTLTNL
+247 FSTYLNTITNM

-286 AQLTKDDFGIKI
+286 AQLTKDDYGIKI

-314 VNDVIIKVAQGSGEP
+314 VNDIIIKVAQGSGDP
-329 VDVTAYATEDAVKL
+329 VDVSAYATEDAVKL

-356 KKEDATIK
+356 KKEDGTIK

-398 DFYANFEDANGH
+398 DFYSNFDDAKGH
-410 HCAEDVAV
+410 HCAEDVAE

-432 MDIRNNGGGSLY
+432 IDVRYNGGGSLY

-470 QNTWRDND
+470 QMTWRDND
-478 ESVLYDGPLAVL
+478 ESILYDGPLAVL

-517 SSTFGKGTVQRQV
+517 SSTFGKGTVQRQI

-535 SDFSTSRTDMGAM
+535 NDFSTSRTDMGAM

-568 VPDILIPDPF
+568 VPDIIIPDKY
-578 EYYKLRE
+578 EYYKVRE
-585 KDMPEALPWDEI
+585 KDMPEALAWDEI
-597 PKATFSVWQSKDNI
+597 QKATFLEWQPKEIITNI
-611 SAIAEKQNALI
+611 AAKENAQI
-622 QSNANLNLL
+622 QGNVNMNLL
-631 KNNLIWLS
+631 KNNLIWLL
-639 KNTEQPIPLQLETY
+639 KNVEQPVPLQLDTY
-653 RQKQKQVQTTVAQNN
+653 RQKQKQMQTTDSQNIS
-668 ALLVSPIEM
+668 LLFSPTEM
-677 DINYLA
+677 EINYMA
-683 IEKDKFLQ
+683 IEKEKFLN
-691 HPDKTKADY
+691 HPDKSKADFY
-700 YTFWIK
+700 AGWIK
-706 SLRKDL
+706 SLRKDM

-723 LATAQKTGF
+723 LAAAQKTGF

>member
-1 MAAGKLNFRLFLI
+1 
-14 LTMKKIIQFMQS
+14 MKKIIEFMKRS
-26 RKGWLLLACI
+26 KGWLLLALI

-42 FAFRNSSIGRSS
+42 FAFRNSSIGRSTS
-54 SNSRQQLLSD
+54 SNPRQQLLTE
-64 LGRVLEEQHYSPKAI
+64 LGKVLEDLHYTPKVI
-79 DDQFSKMAFSR
+79 DDQFSKMMFSR
-90 FLDQMDGDKTLFLQ
+90 YLDQMDGDKTLFLKK
-104 SDIDS
+104 DIDS

-115 TLDNEIHGAN
+115 TLDNEIHGSP

-136 NRRMEDAA
+136 DRRMDE
-144 VIYKDLLK
+144 VIFIYKELLK
-152 NPFSFTTNETVEL
+152 NPFSFSANETFET
-165 DGEKLP
+165 DGEKLAWP
-171 WCKTEEER
+171 KNEEER
-179 KDRWRKK
+179 NDRWRKK
-186 LTYMMLDRYYD
+186 LKYLILERFYD
-197 LLEQREKNKDQ
+197 LQEQREKNKDE
-208 KDFVVL
+208 KDFIVL
-214 ADSTL
+214 ADSSL
-219 ERKSREQVLKVM
+219 ERKAREQVLKVM

-247 FSSYLNTLTNL
+247 FSTYLNTITNL

-286 AQLTKDDFGIKI
+286 AQLTKDDYGIKI

-314 VNDVIIKVAQGSGEP
+314 VNDIIIKVAQGSGEP
-329 VDVTAYATEDAVKL
+329 VDVSAYATEDAVKL
-343 IRGNKGTEVRLTL
+343 IRGNKGTEVRLTF
-356 KKEDATIK
+356 KKEDGTIK

-378 LARSAVI
+378 LARSVVI

-398 DFYANFEDANGH
+398 DFYSNFDDANGH
-410 HCAEDVAV
+410 HCAEDVAE

-432 MDIRNNGGGSLY
+432 IDIRTNGGGSLY

-470 QNTWRDND
+470 QMTWRDND
-478 ESVLYDGPLAVL
+478 ESILYDGPLAVL

-517 SSTFGKGTVQRQV
+517 SSTFGKGTVQRQI

-535 SDFSTSRTDMGAM
+535 NDFSTSRTDMGAM

-568 VPDILIPDPF
+568 VPDIIIPDKY
-578 EYYKLRE
+578 EYYKVRE
-585 KDMPEALPWDEI
+585 KDMPEALAWDEI
-597 PKATFSVWQSKDNI
+597 QKATFLEWQPKEFITNI
-611 SAIAEKQNALI
+611 AAKENAKI
-622 QSNANLNLL
+622 QANANLNLL

-639 KNTEQPIPLQLETY
+639 KNVEQPIPLQLDTY
-653 RQKQKQVQTTVAQNN
+653 RQKQKQMQTTDSQNSN
-668 ALLVSPIEM
+668 LLISPTEM
-677 DINYLA
+677 EINYLA
-683 IEKDKFLQ
+683 IEKDKFLN
-691 HPDKTKADY
+691 HPDKSKADFY
-700 YTFWIK
+700 AYWIK

-723 LATAQKTGF
+723 LAAAQKTGF

>member
-1 MAAGKLNFRLFLI
+1 
-14 LTMKKIIQFMQS
+14 MQR
-26 RKGWLLLACI
+26 RKGWILLAFVS
-36 GFGALF
+36 FGILF
-42 FAFRNSSIGRSS
+42 FAFRNTSIGKSP
-54 SNSRQQLLSD
+54 SNPRQQLLFE
-64 LGRVLEEQHYSPKAI
+64 LGKVLEEQHYNPKVI
-79 DDQFSKMAFSR
+79 DDQFSKLVFAR

-104 SDIDS
+104 KDIDS

-115 TLDNEIHGAN
+115 SLDNEIHGSP
-125 IAFVPAVSSLY
+125 IAFVPAVSNLY
-136 NRRMEDAA
+136 TRRMDDAI
-144 VIYKDLLK
+144 VIFKELLK
-152 NPFSFTTNETVEL
+152 SPFSFSNAETVEL
-165 DGEKLP
+165 DGDKLS
-171 WCKTEEER
+171 WAKNEDER

-186 LTYMMLDRYYD
+186 LAYFILERYYD

-214 ADSTL
+214 PDTAL
-219 ERKSREQVLKVM
+219 ERKAREQVLKVM

-240 TFSEEVR
+240 TFNEDVR
-247 FSSYLNTLTNL
+247 FSSYLNTITNM

-271 RAFDERMSSEFFGIG
+271 RAFDERMSNEFFGIG
-286 AQLTKDDFGIKI
+286 AQLTKDDYGIKI

-356 KKEDATIK
+356 KKEDGTIK
-364 VVSLIREKVEQDQG
+364 VVSLIREKVNQDQG

-385 QQGSKKIGYILLP
+385 KQGNKKIGYILLP
-398 DFYANFEDANGH
+398 DFYSNFGDANGY
-410 HCAEDVAV
+410 HCADDVA
-418 ELKKLKAEKVDGIV
+418 EEIKKLKAEKVDGIV

-454 KSGPIVQVKD
+454 KTGPIVQVKD

-470 QNTWRDND
+470 QMTWRDND
-478 ESVLYDGPLAVL
+478 PDVLYDGPLAVL

-508 YNRGIIIGS
+508 YHRGIIIGS
-517 SSTFGKGTVQRQV
+517 TSTFGKGTVQRQI

-535 SDFSTSRTDMGAM
+535 NDFSTNRTDMGAM

-568 VPDILIPDPF
+568 VPDIIMPDKY
-578 EYYKLRE
+578 EYYKVRE
-585 KDMPEALPWDEI
+585 KDMPEALAWDEI
-597 PKATFSVWQSKDNI
+597 QKANYTLWQPADV
-611 SAIAEKQNALI
+611 IAGLAAKENARI
-622 QSNANLNLL
+622 QSDANLSLL

-639 KNTEQPIPLQLETY
+639 KNIEQPIPLQLEAF
-653 RQKQKQVQTTVAQNN
+653 RSKQKQIQTTDSQNN
-668 ALLVSPIEM
+668 TLLVSPTEL
-677 DINYLA
+677 DIDYMA
-683 IEKDKFLQ
+683 IEKDKFIN
-691 HPDKTKADY
+691 HPDKSKADF
-700 YTFWIK
+700 YTAWIK

-712 HIEEGVRVVEQ
+712 HIEEGVKMVEQ
-723 LATAQKTGF
+723 LSVLQKTGL
-732 VIK
+732 VNK

>member
-1 MAAGKLNFRLFLI
+1 
-14 LTMKKIIQFMQS
+14 MKRS
-26 RKGWLLLACI
+26 KGWLLLALI

-42 FAFRNSSIGRSS
+42 FAFRNSSIGRSTS
-54 SNSRQQLLSD
+54 SNPRQQLLTE
-64 LGRVLEEQHYSPKAI
+64 LGKVLEELHYTPKVI
-79 DDQFSKMAFSR
+79 DDQFSKMMFSR
-90 FLDQMDGDKTLFLQ
+90 YLDQMDGDKTLFLKK
-104 SDIDS
+104 DIDS

-115 TLDNEIHGAN
+115 TLDNEIHGSP

-136 NRRMEDAA
+136 DRRMAEAA
-144 VIYKDLLK
+144 IIYKELLK
-152 NPFSFTTNETVEL
+152 NPFSFSANETFEI
-165 DGEKLP
+165 DGEKLA
-171 WCKTEEER
+171 WAKNEEER

-186 LTYMMLDRYYD
+186 MSFLILERFFD
-197 LLEQREKNKDQ
+197 LQEQREKNKDQ

-214 ADSTL
+214 ADSAL
-219 ERKSREQVLKVM
+219 ERKAREQVLKLM

-247 FSSYLNTLTNL
+247 FSTYLNTITNM

-286 AQLTKDDFGIKI
+286 AQLTKDDYGIKI

-314 VNDVIIKVAQGSGEP
+314 VNDIIIKVAQGSGEP
-329 VDVTAYATEDAVKL
+329 VDVSAYATEDAVKL

-356 KKEDATIK
+356 KKEDGTIK

-398 DFYANFEDANGH
+398 DFYSNFDDAKGH
-410 HCAEDVAV
+410 HCAEDVAE

-432 MDIRNNGGGSLY
+432 IDVRYNGGGSLY

-470 QNTWRDND
+470 QMTWRDND
-478 ESVLYDGPLAVL
+478 ESILYDGPLAVL

-517 SSTFGKGTVQRQV
+517 SSTFGKGTVQRQI

-535 SDFSTSRTDMGAM
+535 NDFSTSRTDMGAM

-568 VPDILIPDPF
+568 VPDIIIPDKY
-578 EYYKLRE
+578 EYAKVRE
-585 KDMPEALPWDEI
+585 KDMPEALAWDEI
-597 PKATFSVWQSKDNI
+597 QKATFLEWQPKEIITNI
-611 SAIAEKQNALI
+611 AAKENAQI
-622 QSNANLNLL
+622 QVNANLNLL

-639 KNTEQPIPLQLETY
+639 KNVEQPVPLQLDTY
-653 RQKQKQVQTTVAQNN
+653 RQKQKQMQTTDSQNTS
-668 ALLVSPIEM
+668 LLFSPTEM
-677 DINYLA
+677 EINYMA
-683 IEKDKFLQ
+683 IEKEKFLN
-691 HPDKTKADY
+691 HPDKSKADFY
-700 YTFWIK
+700 AGWIK
-706 SLRKDL
+706 SLRKDM

-723 LATAQKTGF
+723 LAAAQKTGF

>member
-1 MAAGKLNFRLFLI
+1 
-14 LTMKKIIQFMQS
+14 MKRS
-26 RKGWLLLACI
+26 KGWLLLALI

-42 FAFRNSSIGRSS
+42 FAFRNSSIGRSTS
-54 SNSRQQLLSD
+54 SNPRQQLLTE
-64 LGRVLEEQHYSPKAI
+64 LGKVLEDLHYTPKVI
-79 DDQFSKMAFSR
+79 DDQFSKMMFSR
-90 FLDQMDGDKTLFLQ
+90 YLDQMDGDKTLFLKK
-104 SDIDS
+104 DIDS

-115 TLDNEIHGAN
+115 TLDNEIHGSP

-136 NRRMEDAA
+136 DRRMDE
-144 VIYKDLLK
+144 VIFIYKELLK
-152 NPFSFTTNETVEL
+152 NPFSFSANETFET
-165 DGEKLP
+165 DGEKLAWP
-171 WCKTEEER
+171 KNEEER
-179 KDRWRKK
+179 NDRWRKK
-186 LTYMMLDRYYD
+186 LKYLILERFYD
-197 LLEQREKNKDQ
+197 LQEQREKNKDE
-208 KDFVVL
+208 KDFIVL
-214 ADSTL
+214 ADSSL
-219 ERKSREQVLKVM
+219 ERKAREQVLKVM

-247 FSSYLNTLTNL
+247 FSTYLNTITNL

-286 AQLTKDDFGIKI
+286 AQLTKDDYGIKI

-314 VNDVIIKVAQGSGEP
+314 VNDIIIKVAQGSGEP
-329 VDVTAYATEDAVKL
+329 VDVSAYATEDAVKL
-343 IRGNKGTEVRLTL
+343 IRGNKGTEVRLTF
-356 KKEDATIK
+356 KKEDGTIK

-378 LARSAVI
+378 LARSVVI

-398 DFYANFEDANGH
+398 DFYSNFDDANGH
-410 HCAEDVAV
+410 HCAEDVAE

-432 MDIRNNGGGSLY
+432 IDIRTNGGGSLY

-470 QNTWRDND
+470 QMTWRDND
-478 ESVLYDGPLAVL
+478 ESILYDGPLAVL

-517 SSTFGKGTVQRQV
+517 SSTFGKGTVQRQI

-535 SDFSTSRTDMGAM
+535 NDFSTSRTDMGAM

-568 VPDILIPDPF
+568 VPDIIIPDKY
-578 EYYKLRE
+578 EYYKVRE
-585 KDMPEALPWDEI
+585 KDMPEALAWDEI
-597 PKATFSVWQSKDNI
+597 QKATFLEWQPKEFITNI
-611 SAIAEKQNALI
+611 AAKENAKI
-622 QSNANLNLL
+622 QANANLNLL

-639 KNTEQPIPLQLETY
+639 KNVEQPIPLQLDTY
-653 RQKQKQVQTTVAQNN
+653 RQKQKQMQTTDSQNSN
-668 ALLVSPIEM
+668 LLISPTEM
-677 DINYLA
+677 EINYLA
-683 IEKDKFLQ
+683 IEKDKFLN
-691 HPDKTKADY
+691 HPDKSKADFY
-700 YTFWIK
+700 AYWIK

-723 LATAQKTGF
+723 LAAAQKTGF

>member
-1 MAAGKLNFRLFLI
+1 
-14 LTMKKIIQFMQS
+14 MKS
-26 RKGWLLLACI
+26 SKGWLLLAFI

-42 FAFRNSSIGRSS
+42 FAFRNSSIGRSAS
-54 SNSRQQLLSD
+54 SNPRQQLLTE
-64 LGRVLEEQHYSPKAI
+64 LGRVLEDQHYSPKII

-90 FLDQMDGDKTLFLQ
+90 YLDQMDGDKTLFLQ
-104 SDIDS
+104 KDIDS
-109 LKVFET
+109 LKVFEN
-115 TLDNEIHGAN
+115 TLDNEIHGAP
-125 IAFVPAVSSLY
+125 IAFVPAVSALY
-136 NRRMEDAA
+136 NRRMEDAMG
-144 VIYKDLLK
+144 IYKEMLK
-152 NPFSFTTNETVEL
+152 NPFSFTANETVEL
-165 DGEKLP
+165 DGEKLA
-171 WCKTEEER
+171 WCKDEAER

-186 LTYMMLDRYYD
+186 LSFMILDRYYD

-214 ADSTL
+214 ADTAL
-219 ERKSREQVLKVM
+219 ERKAREQVLKVM
-231 NDNFARIKS
+231 NENFARIKS

-247 FSSYLNTLTNL
+247 FSSYLNTITNL
-258 MDPHSDYFAPVEK
+258 MDPHTDYFAPVEK

-286 AQLTKDDFGIKI
+286 AQLTKDDYGIKI

-314 VNDVIIKVAQGSGEP
+314 VNDIIIKVAQGSGEP
-329 VDVTAYATEDAVKL
+329 VDVSAYATEDAVKL

-356 KKEDATIK
+356 KKEDGTIK
-364 VVSLIREKVEQDQG
+364 VVSLIREKVNQDQG
-378 LARSAVI
+378 LARSVII
-385 QQGSKKIGYILLP
+385 QQGSKKIGFILLP
-398 DFYANFEDANGH
+398 DFYSNFDDANGH
-410 HCAEDVAV
+410 HCAEDVAE

-470 QNTWRDND
+470 QNSWRDND

-556 RVNGGST
+556 RINGGST

-568 VPDILIPDPF
+568 VPDIIIPDKY
-578 EYYKLRE
+578 EYYKVRE

-597 PKATFSVWQSKDNI
+597 QKATFTVWQNKEIISNI
-611 SAIAEKQNALI
+611 AAKENAQI
-622 QSNANLNLL
+622 QSNPNFILL

-639 KNTEQPIPLQLETY
+639 KNVEQPLPLQLETY
-653 RQKQKQVQTTVAQNN
+653 RQKQKQVQTTDSQNN
-668 ALLVSPIEM
+668 TLLVSPIEM
-677 DINYLA
+677 EVNYMPVD
-683 IEKDKFLQ
+683 KDKYLN
-691 HPDKTKADY
+691 HPDKSKADFY
-700 YTFWIK
+700 AAWLK
-706 SLRKDL
+706 LLRKDL

-723 LATAQKTGF
+723 LAAAQKTGF
-732 VIK
+732 VNK

>member
-1 MAAGKLNFRLFLI
+1 
-14 LTMKKIIQFMQS
+14 MKRS
-26 RKGWLLLACI
+26 KGWLLLALI

-42 FAFRNSSIGRSS
+42 FAFRNSSIGRSDS
-54 SNSRQQLLSD
+54 SNPRQQLLTE
-64 LGRVLEEQHYSPKAI
+64 LGKVLEDLHYTPKVI
-79 DDQFSKMAFSR
+79 DDQFSKKMFSSY
-90 FLDQMDGDKTLFLQ
+90 LDQMDGDKTLFFQ
-104 SDIDS
+104 KDIDS
-109 LKVFET
+109 LKIFET
-115 TLDNEIHGAN
+115 SLDNEIHGSP

-136 NRRMEDAA
+136 DRRMAEAA
-144 VIYKDLLK
+144 IIYKELLK
-152 NPFSFTTNETVEL
+152 NPFSFSANETFEI
-165 DGEKLP
+165 DGEKLA
-171 WCKTEEER
+171 WAKNEEER

-186 LTYMMLDRYYD
+186 MSFLILERFFD
-197 LLEQREKNKDQ
+197 LQEQREKNKDQ

-214 ADSTL
+214 ADSAL
-219 ERKSREQVLKVM
+219 ERKAREQVLKLM

-247 FSSYLNTLTNL
+247 FSTYLNTITNM

-286 AQLTKDDFGIKI
+286 AQLTKDDYGIKI

-314 VNDVIIKVAQGSGEP
+314 VNDIIIKVAQGSGDP
-329 VDVTAYATEDAVKL
+329 VDVSAYATEDAVKL

-356 KKEDATIK
+356 KKEDGTIK

-398 DFYANFEDANGH
+398 DFYSNFDDANGH
-410 HCAEDVAV
+410 HCAEDVAE

-432 MDIRNNGGGSLY
+432 IDVRYNGGGSLH

-470 QNTWRDND
+470 QMTWRDND
-478 ESVLYDGPLAVL
+478 ESILYDGPLAVL

-517 SSTFGKGTVQRQV
+517 SSTFGKGTVQRQI

-535 SDFSTSRTDMGAM
+535 NDFSTSRTDMGAM

-568 VPDILIPDPF
+568 VPDIIIPDKY
-578 EYYKLRE
+578 EYAKVRE
-585 KDMPEALPWDEI
+585 KDMPEALAWDEI
-597 PKATFSVWQSKDNI
+597 QKATFLEWQPKEIITNI
-611 SAIAEKQNALI
+611 AAKENAQI
-622 QSNANLNLL
+622 QGNANLNLL

-639 KNTEQPIPLQLETY
+639 KNVEQPVPLQLDTY
-653 RQKQKQVQTTVAQNN
+653 RQKQKQMQTTDSQNTS
-668 ALLVSPIEM
+668 LLFSPTEM
-677 DINYLA
+677 EINYMA
-683 IEKDKFLQ
+683 IEKEKFLH
-691 HPDKTKADY
+691 HPDKTKADFY
-700 YTFWIK
+700 AYWIK
-706 SLRKDL
+706 SLRKDM

-723 LATAQKTGF
+723 LAAAQKTGF

>member
-1 MAAGKLNFRLFLI
+1 
-14 LTMKKIIQFMQS
+14 MKKTIEFMKRS
-26 RKGWLLLACI
+26 KGWLLLALF

-42 FAFRNSSIGRSS
+42 FAFRNSSIGRSTS
-54 SNSRQQLLSD
+54 SNPRQQLLTE
-64 LGRVLEEQHYSPKAI
+64 LGKVLEELHYTPKVI
-79 DDQFSKMAFSR
+79 DDQFSKMMFSR
-90 FLDQMDGDKTLFLQ
+90 YLDQMDGDKTLFLKK
-104 SDIDS
+104 DIDS

-115 TLDNEIHGAN
+115 SLDNEIHGSA

-136 NRRMEDAA
+136 DRKMAEAA
-144 VIYKDLLK
+144 VIYKEMLK
-152 NPFSFTTNETVEL
+152 NPFSFSDNETAEL
-165 DGEKLP
+165 DGEKLS
-171 WCKTEEER
+171 WAKNEEER
-179 KDRWRKK
+179 NDRWRKK
-186 LTYMMLDRYYD
+186 LKFLILERFYD
-197 LLEQREKNKDQ
+197 LQEQREKNKNE

-214 ADSTL
+214 ADSAL
-219 ERKSREQVLKVM
+219 ERKAREQVLKVM

-240 TFSEEVR
+240 TFNEEVR
-247 FSSYLNTLTNL
+247 FSTYLNTITNL

-286 AQLTKDDFGIKI
+286 AQLTKDDYGIKI

-314 VNDVIIKVAQGSGEP
+314 VNDIIIKVAQGSGEP
-329 VDVTAYATEDAVKL
+329 VDVSAYATEDAVKL

-356 KKEDATIK
+356 KKEDGTIK

-398 DFYANFEDANGH
+398 DFYSNFEDANGH

-432 MDIRNNGGGSLY
+432 IDIRTNGGGSLY

-470 QNTWRDND
+470 QMTWRDND
-478 ESVLYDGPLAVL
+478 ESILYDGPLAVL

-517 SSTFGKGTVQRQV
+517 SSTFGKGTVQRQI

-535 SDFSTSRTDMGAM
+535 NDFSTSRTDMGAM

-568 VPDILIPDPF
+568 VPDIIIPDKY
-578 EYYKLRE
+578 EYYKVRE
-585 KDMPEALPWDEI
+585 KDMPEALAWDEI
-597 PKATFSVWQSKDNI
+597 QKATFLEWQPKEIITNI
-611 SAIAEKQNALI
+611 ATKENAQI
-622 QSNANLNLL
+622 QGNANLNLL

-639 KNTEQPIPLQLETY
+639 KNVEQPIPLQLDTY
-653 RQKQKQVQTTVAQNN
+653 RQKQKQMQTTDSQNTT
-668 ALLVSPIEM
+668 LLISPTEM
-677 DINYLA
+677 EINYMA
-683 IEKDKFLQ
+683 VEKEKFLH
-691 HPDKTKADY
+691 HPDKSKADFY
-700 YTFWIK
+700 AAWIK
-706 SLRKDL
+706 SLRKDM

-723 LATAQKTGF
+723 LAAAQKTGF

>member
-1 MAAGKLNFRLFLI
+1 
-14 LTMKKIIQFMQS
+14 MKRS
-26 RKGWLLLACI
+26 KGWLLLALI

-42 FAFRNSSIGRSS
+42 FAFRNSSIGRSTS
-54 SNSRQQLLSD
+54 SNPRQQLLTE
-64 LGRVLEEQHYSPKAI
+64 LGKVLEDLHYTPKVI
-79 DDQFSKMAFSR
+79 DDQFSKKMFSSY
-90 FLDQMDGDKTLFLQ
+90 LDQMDGDKTLFFQ
-104 SDIDS
+104 KDIDS
-109 LKVFET
+109 LKIFET
-115 TLDNEIHGAN
+115 SLDNEIHGSP

-136 NRRMEDAA
+136 DRRMAEAA
-144 VIYKDLLK
+144 IIYKELLK
-152 NPFSFTTNETVEL
+152 NPFSFSANETFEI
-165 DGEKLP
+165 DGEKLA
-171 WCKTEEER
+171 WAKNEEER

-186 LTYMMLDRYYD
+186 MSFLILERFFD
-197 LLEQREKNKDQ
+197 LQEQREKNKDQ

-214 ADSTL
+214 ADSAL
-219 ERKSREQVLKVM
+219 ERKAREQVLKLM

-247 FSSYLNTLTNL
+247 FSTYLNTITNM

-286 AQLTKDDFGIKI
+286 AQLTKDDYGIKI

-314 VNDVIIKVAQGSGEP
+314 VNDIIIKVAQGSGDP
-329 VDVTAYATEDAVKL
+329 VDVSAYATEDAVKL

-356 KKEDATIK
+356 KKEDGTIK

-398 DFYANFEDANGH
+398 DFYSNFDDANGH
-410 HCAEDVAV
+410 HCAEDVAE

-432 MDIRNNGGGSLY
+432 IDVRYNGGGSLH

-470 QNTWRDND
+470 QMTWRDND
-478 ESVLYDGPLAVL
+478 ESILYDGPLAVL

-517 SSTFGKGTVQRQV
+517 SSTFGKGTVQRQI

-535 SDFSTSRTDMGAM
+535 NDFSTSRTDMGAM

-568 VPDILIPDPF
+568 VPDIIIPDKY
-578 EYYKLRE
+578 EYAKVRE
-585 KDMPEALPWDEI
+585 KDMPEALAWDEI
-597 PKATFSVWQSKDNI
+597 QKATFLEWQPKEIITNI
-611 SAIAEKQNALI
+611 AAKENAQI
-622 QSNANLNLL
+622 QGNANLNLL

-639 KNTEQPIPLQLETY
+639 KNVEQPVPLQLDTY
-653 RQKQKQVQTTVAQNN
+653 RQKQKQMQTTDSQNTS
-668 ALLVSPIEM
+668 LLFSPTEM
-677 DINYLA
+677 EINYMA
-683 IEKDKFLQ
+683 IEKEKFLN
-691 HPDKTKADY
+691 HPDKSKADFY
-700 YTFWIK
+700 AGWIK
-706 SLRKDL
+706 SLRKDM

-723 LATAQKTGF
+723 LAAAQKTGF